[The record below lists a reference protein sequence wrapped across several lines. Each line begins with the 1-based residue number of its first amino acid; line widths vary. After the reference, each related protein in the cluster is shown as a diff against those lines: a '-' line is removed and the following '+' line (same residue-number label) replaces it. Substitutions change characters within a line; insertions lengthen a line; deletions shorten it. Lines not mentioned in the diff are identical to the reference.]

1 MDFTQHGL
9 LDELLSPER
18 DTNWTN
24 FPTGENDFFSNGWMF
39 ESFDHESQVFF
50 TSPNPNPNP
59 NPNPPFLGVTSPTD
73 LNELYPFFDGFTE
86 PPELDSSSYHYN
98 HGTTHSSMVEVGDY
112 GFVGLTNDLHSLE
125 ETINCCKVEIQ
136 MESTVDNITQ
146 SNIVLCGE
154 KKNRVKKAERQPSK
168 NLMAERRRRKRV
180 NDRLLML
187 RSIVPKISKEC
198 FHEQMDRTSILGD
211 TIGYMKELLEKVKTL
226 QEEDDTQASMDQGNL
241 MDSCKELKPNEP
253 LVRNSPKFNVERTN
267 TETRIEIRC
276 AAKPGLLLSTINS
289 LESLGINVQQC
300 VISCF
305 NDFSM
310 QGSCSE
316 GLEQQMVISSE
327 DIKQALYR
335 NAGYGGLCL

>member
-1 MDFTQHGL
+1 
-9 LDELLSPER
+9 
-18 DTNWTN
+18 
-24 FPTGENDFFSNGWMF
+24 
-39 ESFDHESQVFF
+39 
-50 TSPNPNPNP
+50 
-59 NPNPPFLGVTSPTD
+59 
-73 LNELYPFFDGFTE
+73 
-86 PPELDSSSYHYN
+86 
-98 HGTTHSSMVEVGDY
+98 
-112 GFVGLTNDLHSLE
+112 
-125 ETINCCKVEIQ
+125 
-136 MESTVDNITQ
+136 
-146 SNIVLCGE
+146 
-154 KKNRVKKAERQPSK
+154 
-168 NLMAERRRRKRV
+168 MAERRRRKRV

-187 RSIVPKISKEC
+187 RSIVPKISK
-198 FHEQMDRTSILGD
+198 MDRTSILGD

-226 QEEDDTQASMDQGNL
+226 QEEDDTQASMNQVNL

-253 LVRNSPKFNVERTN
+253 LFNVERTN